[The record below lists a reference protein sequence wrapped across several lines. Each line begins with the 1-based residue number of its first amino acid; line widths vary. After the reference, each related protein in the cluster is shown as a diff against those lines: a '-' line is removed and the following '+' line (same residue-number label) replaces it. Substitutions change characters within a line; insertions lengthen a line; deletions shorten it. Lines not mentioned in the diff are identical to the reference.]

1 MLDLGARRPGN
12 DGSFEQFQRWSL
24 AGGGNLDSAV
34 GAIPYPTR
42 KPQLTSLSSDEPP
55 KSDAL
60 HASANFDVNGFH
72 P

>member
-12 DGSFEQFQRWSL
+12 DGSLEQFQRWSF
-24 AGGGNLDSAV
+24 ARSGNLDSAV

-42 KPQLTSLSSDEPP
+42 EPQLASLSGDKPP

-60 HASANFDVNGFH
+60 HASANFDVDGFH